1 MSLIVNDL
9 PNICLQRA
17 RRQLLNVPIFR
28 FELVSP
34 YGGAYSK
41 FDFDMRRKAEVLKY
55 NGNATNTKT
64 NNSTKAQLFSQLVTN
79 TQIASVNNNT
89 TKCVR
94 DSSNNL
100 IYRPTTDSDVPGP
113 VILLYDDETVPLYNY
128 GNFLQNR
135 FYPDQMPNDFK
146 YWKVYTSDN
155 ILSQATGNVN
165 QYSDSL
171 NQSYSTIPTT
181 VETTLFTIYILPNIN
196 KSTYT
201 YTINT
206 PISISIGGNYTNNNN
221 LNFNVNLNS
230 VNINVYYNTTVING
244 PTFPTK
250 PNISGIFSDISLNIP
265 ANAGVFNAQAYI
277 GNLVFQIP
285 NLPTLN
291 GYIFDIKLAF
301 TFDSFK
307 NDIIFFSKTDSIKLN
322 IIMNSSLISKTSQNC
337 SIKVFPNPPITPYSS
352 FSLSGV

>member
-9 PNICLQRA
+9 SNICLQRA

-28 FELVSP
+28 YDLVSP
-34 YGGAYSK
+34 YGGAYSQ
-41 FDFDMRRKAEVLKY
+41 FDFDMRRKAEILKY

-64 NNSTKAQLFSQLVTN
+64 NNSTKAQSFSQLVNN
-79 TQIASVNNNT
+79 TKVASVNANS

-113 VILLYDDETVPLYNY
+113 AILLYDDETIPLYNY

-135 FYPDQMPNDFK
+135 SYPDQTPNDFV
-146 YWKVYTSDN
+146 YWKIYTSDN
-155 ILSQATGNVN
+155 ILSNATSNVN

-171 NQSYSTIPTT
+171 TESYSIFPTT
-181 VETTLFTIYILPNIN
+181 VETTLFSIYILPNIN

-201 YTINT
+201 YTVNT
-206 PISISIGGNYTNNNN
+206 PISISIDGNYTNIYD
-221 LNFNVNLNS
+221 LNFIVRLNS

-244 PTFPTK
+244 PTFPTN
-250 PNISGIFSDISLNIP
+250 PNISGFFSDISLNIP
-265 ANAGVFNAQAYI
+265 QNAGSFKAQSYI
-277 GNLVFQIP
+277 GNLIFQIP

-291 GYIFDIKLAF
+291 GYIFDIKLTF
-301 TFDSFK
+301 TFNAFK
-307 NDIIFFSKTDSIKLN
+307 NDIIYFSKNDSVKLN
-322 IIMNSSLISKTSQNC
+322 VIMNSDLISNMQYNC
-337 SIKVFPNPPITPYSS
+337 AINLQPNPPPTPYSP
-352 FSLSGV
+352 FRLSGV